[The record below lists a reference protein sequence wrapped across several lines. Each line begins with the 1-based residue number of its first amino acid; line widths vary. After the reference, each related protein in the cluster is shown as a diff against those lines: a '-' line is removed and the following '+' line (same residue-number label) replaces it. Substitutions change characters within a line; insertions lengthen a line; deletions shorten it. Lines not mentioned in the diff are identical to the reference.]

1 MWWTPAFLQRSHH
14 LTVESAGELL
24 GPMHLVAG
32 TASTVV
38 AAWLMSRRSAADPK
52 HITNLLSLFVAASVI
67 PSFLAYWVDSTRTA
81 TVYLWLF
88 VPGVY
93 FYIGPILGLL
103 QNVLPA
109 NMRATGCAS
118 LLFLAN
124 IGNLVVAPQLVG
136 WLSDWLRMHSTAG
149 DQSLRWSLLVL
160 APSGL
165 WAAWHLWRAGRTVR
179 QDEASIG

>member
-1 MWWTPAFLQRSHH
+1 M
-14 LTVESAGELL
+14 TVGSAGELL
-24 GPMHLVAG
+24 GSMHLIAG
-32 TASTVV
+32 TGSTLL
-38 AAWLMSRRSAADPK
+38 AAWLMYRRSAADPK
-52 HITNLLSLFVAASVI
+52 HVTKLLALFVAASTI
-67 PSFLAYWVDSTRTA
+67 PSFLAYWVQSTQAA
-81 TVYLWLF
+81 TIYLWLF

-124 IGNLVVAPQLVG
+124 IGNLVIAPQFIG
-136 WLSDWLRMHSTAG
+136 WLSDWFRIHSTAG
-149 DQSLRWSLLVL
+149 EQSLRWSLLVL

-165 WAAWHLWRAGRTVR
+165 WAAWHLWRAGRTIR